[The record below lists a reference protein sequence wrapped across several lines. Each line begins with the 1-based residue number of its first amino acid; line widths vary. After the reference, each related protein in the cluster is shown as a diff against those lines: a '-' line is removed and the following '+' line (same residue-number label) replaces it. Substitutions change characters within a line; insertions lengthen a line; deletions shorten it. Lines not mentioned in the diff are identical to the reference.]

1 MQLENCNV
9 HVSIKRRIER
19 TLVRGG
25 EGDDLRDEGSESAV
39 YTLSLKV
46 DIAGYQ
52 LLEGLFRSGQPSF
65 VDPFLDREMLVAVQ
79 ELDYDSDTQI
89 VVFSVSRGCGGLSME
104 SEDRDLLAA
113 LRAFDVL
120 LGAGIG
126 LESVLINLARGGYG
140 AISTDME
147 RIMKGVNDGRRL
159 EDELTRAATRTK
171 STGYKRLL
179 TTLKTNVTSNTD
191 LIEDLRRQADREE
204 EECLSGLRSTSRL
217 SKACLLDYSLL
228 ACLVQSCSRWSLSC
242 PTYSQSQSRVSP
254 HHRLLLQI

>member
-1 MQLENCNV
+1 MAAISCFIRANGGEWMQLENCNV

-89 VVFSVSRGCGGLSME
+89 VRLVLV
-104 SEDRDLLAA
+104 EDAEA
-113 LRAFDVL
+113 
-120 LGAGIG
+120 
-126 LESVLINLARGGYG
+126 
-140 AISTDME
+140 
-147 RIMKGVNDGRRL
+147 
-159 EDELTRAATRTK
+159 
-171 STGYKRLL
+171 
-179 TTLKTNVTSNTD
+179 
-191 LIEDLRRQADREE
+191 
-204 EECLSGLRSTSRL
+204 
-217 SKACLLDYSLL
+217 
-228 ACLVQSCSRWSLSC
+228 
-242 PTYSQSQSRVSP
+242 
-254 HHRLLLQI
+254 